1 MKYVI
6 ELPEYI
12 KHEVDIEED
21 VDKAEEFI
29 KWYSATLTCAI
40 KDSTPLQA
48 EFEKVKTEIIHT
60 IPQVH
65 IKTGV
70 MSLDKE
76 LVVPLNKVIE
86 KLDERISELKGEN
99 NA

>member
-1 MKYVI
+1 MKKDCWNCKNDNQYAKFPCNYCNTGNIDDFWKPKDEMKDFAIAELEKI
-6 ELPEYI
+6 E
-12 KHEVDIEED
+12 
-21 VDKAEEFI
+21 AE
-29 KWYSATLTCAI
+29 
-40 KDSTPLQA
+40 LQ
-48 EFEKVKTEIIHT
+48 T

-86 KLDERISELKGEN
+86 KIDNRIKELKGEIE
-99 NA
+99 

>member
-1 MKYVI
+1 MAKSYQHTRKKKEYAAI
-6 ELPEYI
+6 E
-12 KHEVDIEED
+12 IEKL
-21 VDKAEEFI
+21 KAEI
-29 KWYSATLTCAI
+29 R
-40 KDSTPLQA
+40 
-48 EFEKVKTEIIHT
+48 T

-86 KLDERISELKGEN
+86 KLDNRIKELKGEN
-99 NA
+99 NG